1 MRRFDG
7 PVSIQCSGLTSGLL
21 SATSSPGRRVSS
33 VVALSTEIALFRDL
47 LRWESS
53 ERFGRD
59 IFCYVRP
66 ARNPCIVPDLD
77 RRLEAIVDAGPDV
90 AADLRPPLMPARR
103 VGGVGGAV
111 PGRDVRGLA
120 DLGFAGVRVR
130 RLEHRHHLPGLD
142 QQPHRISQ
150 IELALR
156 VDRLDPVERGP
167 QFVSREHVDGGVDLP
182 DRTPAFV
189 DVGVLDD
196 LLEPAVAVADDAAVG
211 SGIGWLEGQHGR
223 GGAGGAVLLY
233 EFLQQL
239 RAQAWMVA
247 GDDEQLLRVAGLLAR
262 RA

>member
-1 MRRFDG
+1 MNRR
-7 PVSIQCSGLTSGLL
+7 IRLEL
-21 SATSSPGRRVSS
+21 
-33 VVALSTEIALFRDL
+33 DL
-47 LRWESS
+47 
-53 ERFGRD
+53 GID
-59 IFCYVRP
+59 P
-66 ARNPCIVPDLD
+66 
-77 RRLEAIVDAGPDV
+77 RRLRVDDRHPGQHVFSVHTRAQEG
-90 AADLRPPLMPARR
+90 
-103 VGGVGGAV
+103 GGVGQLGAGV
-111 PGRDVRGLA
+111 HALD
-120 DLGFAGVRVR
+120 FVRVR

-189 DVGVLDD
+189 GVGVLDD

-239 RAQAWMVA
+239 RAQARMVA